1 MYLSDPEEGEGRGR
15 TWWRERTVAWDR
27 MADMSSKYA
36 SLVGPAELAGAAAA
50 AMSSEK
56 VVASGLRWEVGG
68 GAGLTYSTNVQSSTR
83 LLVALSNGDQVENN
97 LF

>member
-1 MYLSDPEEGEGRGR
+1 
-15 TWWRERTVAWDR
+15 

-36 SLVGPAELAGAAAA
+36 SLVGPAELAAA

-68 GAGLTYSTNVQSSTR
+68 GAGLTYSTDVQSSTSSFKQSN
-83 LLVALSNGDQVENN
+83 VQCISALKKFDYGD
-97 LF
+97 